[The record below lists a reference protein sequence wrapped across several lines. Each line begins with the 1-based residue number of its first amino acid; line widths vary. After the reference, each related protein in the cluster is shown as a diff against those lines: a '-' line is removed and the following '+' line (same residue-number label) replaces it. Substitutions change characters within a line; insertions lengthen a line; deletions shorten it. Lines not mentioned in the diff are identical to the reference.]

1 VRLVQVGGR
10 RRIVIPPQAA
20 YGVERFGSIPPNSTL
35 VFEVTILGKA
45 SDEAAGEDEKACP
58 ALLPE

>member
-1 VRLVQVGGR
+1 M
-10 RRIVIPPQAA
+10 IPPQAA

-45 SDEAAGEDEKACP
+45 SDEVAGEDEKACP